1 MDQELRAILT
11 APRIGCTQEHIAAF
25 EKEGILKA
33 SDVRL
38 LTDPDFS
45 AMHIGIATKNRVM
58 AAMQQHAAG
67 VGSEALQRAP
77 PVQTHIGDFIY
88 SPPVAAAAAAT
99 HSSTRPAAS
108 SKASRDGQ
116 RGGKQKAANVNTAK
130 QLAGTMN
137 VFLSGGRK
145 KSPVTAAATTTASKA
160 CSEKAKVPVDMPT
173 METVESDPSSEDETE
188 ASSSTRPIVRPKAGA
203 PQSNAAGGSQSNPAG
218 SSHSPNAA
226 GTSQSMPDDDDERWT
241 LDQLVQ
247 YACPPAPSSPAP
259 PAPSS
264 PAPSSPAPSS
274 PAASPPPA
282 TPPPAAAA
290 SVPPP
295 TSTAAT
301 FAARLGAIADLKLRE
316 IVRLFATPG
325 SKAVSYTAGSTT
337 LSAPLRKLYA
347 EYSREAVTS
356 SLQQRGLKPTVRAVR
371 QAVELVGGHWP
382 WAGKSIDADVQVLR
396 NARRA
401 LDAKE
406 FDDVDTQVSPMPP
419 PCPQHCPPLARL
431 AHCCSRDAPKT
442 LHCCSARTLRGSRVS
457 SRHPEL
463 PPAIC
468 TLTCTT
474 PHPTPDLTG
483 RACIEAAD
491 AHWRIPWIPTVAR
504 GRGGSFGAVGRD

>member
-38 LTDPDFS
+38 LTNADFR

-67 VGSEALQRAP
+67 VGSEAPQWAP
-77 PVQTHIGDFIY
+77 PVQTHIGDFTI
-88 SPPVAAAAAAT
+88 SPPVAATAT
-99 HSSTRPAAS
+99 TTPSSTRPAAS

-116 RGGKQKAANVNTAK
+116 RGGKQKATNVNTAK
-130 QLAGTMN
+130 QLAGAMN
-137 VFLSGGRK
+137 VFLSGGEK
-145 KSPVTAAATTTASKA
+145 KSPVTAATATTTTSKA
-160 CSEKAKVPVDMPT
+160 CSTKAKAPVGMPT

-203 PQSNAAGGSQSNPAG
+203 LQSTAAGSSQSNPAG
-218 SSHSPNAA
+218 SSHSPNAGA
-226 GTSQSMPDDDDERWT
+226 SQSMPDDDDERWT

-247 YACPPAPSSPAP
+247 DACPPAPLSPAP

-274 PAASPPPA
+274 PAASLPPA

-301 FAARLGAIADLKLRE
+301 FVARLGEIVDLKLRE

-325 SKAVSYTAGSTT
+325 SKAVSYTTGSTT

-347 EYSREAVTS
+347 EYSSEVVTS

-371 QAVELVGGHWP
+371 QAVEQVGGRWP
-382 WAGKSIDADVQVLR
+382 WAGKSTDADVQVLR

-401 LDAKE
+401 LYAKE
-406 FDDVDTQVSPMPP
+406 FDDVDTQVSRCPMPP
-419 PCPQHCPPLARL
+419 PCPPSSP
-431 AHCCSRDAPKT
+431 
-442 LHCCSARTLRGSRVS
+442 LHCGIVSRCHGVHHPRYQHMSEMPKDIGQS
-457 SRHPEL
+457 SDNH
-463 PPAIC
+463 
-468 TLTCTT
+468 TSMY
-474 PHPTPDLTG
+474 H
-483 RACIEAAD
+483 
-491 AHWRIPWIPTVAR
+491 
-504 GRGGSFGAVGRD
+504 

>member
-67 VGSEALQRAP
+67 VGSEAPQRAP
-77 PVQTHIGDFIY
+77 PVQTHIGDFTV
-88 SPPVAAAAAAT
+88 SP
-99 HSSTRPAAS
+99 
-108 SKASRDGQ
+108 
-116 RGGKQKAANVNTAK
+116 
-130 QLAGTMN
+130 
-137 VFLSGGRK
+137 
-145 KSPVTAAATTTASKA
+145 
-160 CSEKAKVPVDMPT
+160 
-173 METVESDPSSEDETE
+173 TV
-188 ASSSTRPIVRPKAGA
+188 
-203 PQSNAAGGSQSNPAG
+203 
-218 SSHSPNAA
+218 
-226 GTSQSMPDDDDERWT
+226 
-241 LDQLVQ
+241 
-247 YACPPAPSSPAP
+247 
-259 PAPSS
+259 
-264 PAPSSPAPSS
+264 
-274 PAASPPPA
+274 
-282 TPPPAAAA
+282 
-290 SVPPP
+290 
-295 TSTAAT
+295 
-301 FAARLGAIADLKLRE
+301 
-316 IVRLFATPG
+316 
-325 SKAVSYTAGSTT
+325 
-337 LSAPLRKLYA
+337 SAPLRKLYA